1 MINTTENLRREPP
14 KGVVEAVED
23 DETHARR
30 VNTSDIYELPP
41 QGTMIDADESEAE
54 ILQVLPAGNWC
65 AVLRGV
71 DGKITIPLAVWVAM
85 DTGEMYGVAPR
96 SGEKNIDLTRN
107 VSEDPQFQTYQLVK
121 GDR

>member
-1 MINTTENLRREPP
+1 MEEIPHDDVSPHVINTVDNTYI
-14 KGVVEAVED
+14 
-23 DETHARR
+23 DE
-30 VNTSDIYELPP
+30 E
-41 QGTMIDADESEAE
+41 EE

-65 AVLRGV
+65 AIMRGV
-71 DGKITIPLAVWVAM
+71 DGKLTIPLAVWVAL

-107 VSEDPQFQTYQLVK
+107 ISEDPQFQTYQLVK